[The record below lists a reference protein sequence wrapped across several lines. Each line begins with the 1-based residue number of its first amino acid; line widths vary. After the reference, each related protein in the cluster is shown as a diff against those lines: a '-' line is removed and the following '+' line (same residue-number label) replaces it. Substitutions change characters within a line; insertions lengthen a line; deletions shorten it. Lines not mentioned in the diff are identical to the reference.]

1 MADTK
6 QDSATEALK
15 KVYVNLA
22 QAKLAPD
29 AHGPAGQFI
38 DALMNA
44 IQKFIQMQATSTI
57 GSPGMGAAGMGGGP
71 GGPPGGP
78 GAGGPQMGPPPGP
91 NQIAP
96 GGGAGM
102 AGLAPTPGNMD
113 EMRRMLTAGG
123 VNP

>member
-6 QDSATEALK
+6 QDSAVEALK
-15 KVYVNLA
+15 KVHAALA

-29 AHGPAGQFI
+29 SQGPAGQFI
-38 DALMNA
+38 DAMMGA
-44 IQKFIQMQATSTI
+44 IQKFVQQQAVSTI
-57 GSPGMGAAGMGGGP
+57 GA
-71 GGPPGGP
+71 GGPPGAAP
-78 GAGGPQMGPPPGP
+78 GGQPGGSPMMGSPSPMGPPPGP

-113 EMRRMLTAGG
+113 EMRRMLTSGG